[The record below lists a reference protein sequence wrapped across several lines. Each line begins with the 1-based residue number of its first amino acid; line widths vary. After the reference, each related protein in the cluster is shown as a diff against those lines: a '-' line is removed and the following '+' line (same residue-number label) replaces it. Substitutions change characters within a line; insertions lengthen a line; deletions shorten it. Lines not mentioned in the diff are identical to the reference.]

1 MRKFIIT
8 LALAAMSS
16 LAFAQG
22 FTPMMPT
29 GPSEDTYSK
38 LFADVNYV
46 GDGLESHNMDI
57 YLPKNVENPKM
68 IILIYGSAWFSNN
81 AKMAPM
87 TSIGI
92 PLLEAGFAVATINH
106 RASMEAKWP
115 AQIQDVKAA
124 IRYVRANADKYG
136 YDNSFIGI
144 TGFSS
149 GGHLSTVAAT
159 SSGVKTWQR
168 GTSKEYDLEG
178 NLGKYLDQSS
188 AVQCACDWSGPN
200 DLLHMTC
207 DNFKPMSM
215 GGQTPEESVM
225 GLSFADHQDDF
236 AALSAPTY
244 IDKKDVPIIIF
255 HGLQDNVVPSCV
267 SEILFFALKDAGVKT
282 ELTLEPEGGHGMGM
296 YSQENLDKMINF
308 VNDVKAAS
316 SNGKEAKKSKK

>member
-1 MRKFIIT
+1 MRKFILT
-8 LALAAMSS
+8 LALAAMSY

-38 LFADVNYV
+38 LYADVNYV

-57 YLPKNVENPKM
+57 YLPKNVKNPKM

-149 GGHLSTVAAT
+149 GGHLSTFAAT
-159 SSGVKTWQR
+159 TIGTREITSGDVTVDIEGSLGEFTSTSSHVDAVVDWFGPVDMLRFADGCTKPND
-168 GTSKEYDLEG
+168 GTS
-178 NLGKYLDQSS
+178 
-188 AVQCACDWSGPN
+188 
-200 DLLHMTC
+200 
-207 DNFKPMSM
+207 
-215 GGQTPEESVM
+215 PE
-225 GLSFADHQDDF
+225 
-236 AALSAPTY
+236 AALIGGKNPQEETDWARVIS
-244 IDKKDVPIIIF
+244 PIYCVDSSDPEILII
-255 HGLQDNVVPSCV
+255 HGTADNVVPQCQS
-267 SEILFFALKDAGVKT
+267 INLKKAYDEAGVPAT
-282 ELTLEPEGGHGMGM
+282 FVSVEGGGHGPVCFSEP
-296 YSQENLDKMINF
+296 YYKMMVDYF
-308 VNDVKAAS
+308 LRMS
-316 SNGKEAKKSKK
+316 E